1 MKAKEF
7 LIKKGILNSNKNFP
21 INLSRDTHIQTA
33 EDIVEA
39 MEEYAELKIESAK
52 KNKL

>member
-21 INLSRDTHIQTA
+21 INLSRDTHIYTA
-33 EDIVEA
+33 EEIIKALEEFAALEVE
-39 MEEYAELKIESAK
+39 
-52 KNKL
+52 KNKYET